1 MKTYSSYTP
10 NCLLLL
16 VFSGYLALLV
26 NGWEMSVLFAGADG
40 PEEHAAHP
48 GEAGPRGTD
57 QEHHGPAGAG
67 QKVQG
72 GICQNFACKL

>member
-1 MKTYSSYTP
+1 
-10 NCLLLL
+10 
-16 VFSGYLALLV
+16 
-26 NGWEMSVLFAGADG
+26 MSVLMAGADG

-57 QEHHGPAGAG
+57 QEHHRPAGAR

-72 GICQNFACKL
+72 GICQNLACKL